1 MGKNGD
7 PLTGWTKEI
16 VLEQRGC
23 SFKVDKF
30 NNNWVCLNKCPHSDY
45 QGSASQK

>member
-7 PLTGWTKEI
+7 PLTGWIKEE

-23 SFKVDKF
+23 SFQIPTTAGLRSMLRDSLQWNPF
-30 NNNWVCLNKCPHSDY
+30 
-45 QGSASQK
+45 